1 MSSLQIYIQTRNPAN
16 LNMQIAR
23 NDYPDRPLTLEG
35 ALGKKKHYQQFQPVI
50 TLSKGYT
57 IHWDQAAPAEVTIWL
72 INFNKSVATLA
83 TLNAARTHSKQ
94 KKISRQSEYV
104 FGLFSCYCQHNL
116 FGQSLFVCQNCCLCK
131 QNIPRTF
138 LNL

>member
-1 MSSLQIYIQTRNPAN
+1 MSYPQIYIQTRNPAN

-23 NDYPDRPLTLEG
+23 NDYPSRPLTLEG

-72 INFNKSVATLA
+72 INFNKSVNTAA
-83 TLNAARTHSKQ
+83 KLNQAHTHSKLGR
-94 KKISRQSEYV
+94 ISM
-104 FGLFSCYCQHNL
+104 
-116 FGQSLFVCQNCCLCK
+116 
-131 QNIPRTF
+131 
-138 LNL
+138 

>member
-1 MSSLQIYIQTRNPAN
+1 MFFFFFYICLSFAEDSLRCQKATPISTSIFVECVITTVLFPSHNIFLTPHPQIYIQTRNPAS

-72 INFNKSVATLA
+72 INFNKSVHS
-83 TLNAARTHSKQ
+83 LNTHS
-94 KKISRQSEYV
+94 
-104 FGLFSCYCQHNL
+104 
-116 FGQSLFVCQNCCLCK
+116 
-131 QNIPRTF
+131 
-138 LNL
+138 

>member
-1 MSSLQIYIQTRNPAN
+1 MSYLQIYIQTRNPAN

-23 NDYPDRPLTLEG
+23 NDYPDRALTLEG

-72 INFNKSVATLA
+72 INFNKSVNTLA
-83 TLNAARTHSKQ
+83 PLNATRTGRKL
-94 KKISRQSEYV
+94 KMISRENEEVSV
-104 FGLFSCYCQHNL
+104 LFPVIASISCLDKVC
-116 FGQSLFVCQNCCLCK
+116 LFVKIVVCVNK
-131 QNIPRTF
+131 TF
-138 LNL
+138 QGLSAI

>member
-1 MSSLQIYIQTRNPAN
+1 
-16 LNMQIAR
+16 MQIAR

-72 INFNKSVATLA
+72 INFNKSVNTAVVLHPT
-83 TLNAARTHSKQ
+83 RTHSKLRR
-94 KKISRQSEYV
+94 ISV
-104 FGLFSCYCQHNL
+104 
-116 FGQSLFVCQNCCLCK
+116 QNEGVSVPL
-131 QNIPRTF
+131 
-138 LNL
+138 